1 MKKKLI
7 NYNECQWNG
16 IQHILIYISM
26 VLLSTVVLMLFY
38 HNIVISLIIGFIVGI
53 FLKKML
59 IQSVINKR
67 KNSCVCNLKLF

>member
-53 FLKKML
+53 L
-59 IQSVINKR
+59 
-67 KNSCVCNLKLF
+67 